1 MRITTETEY
10 ALIIMLHLVRRG
22 AGQPAVSARQIAED
36 ESLPSEF
43 VEQIL
48 LRLRRAELVESV
60 RGAKGGYRVAREGS
74 EVSLFEVMAVT
85 ERQPFET
92 ACERHAIDEGRCGPG
107 KDCSIRPVWFALQR
121 QIDGF
126 LGGISL
132 NDLLDDEGTVRD
144 LVSLGRS

>member
-22 AGQPAVSARQIAED
+22 PSDAPTSARQIAED
-36 ESLPSEF
+36 ERLPAEF

-48 LRLRRAELVESV
+48 LRLRRADLVESL
-60 RGAKGGYRVAREGS
+60 RGAKGGYRVARPGS
-74 EVSLFEVMAVT
+74 AISLYEVMAVT

-92 ACERHAIDEGRCGPG
+92 ACERHKIDDERCGPG

-126 LGGISL
+126 LHGITL
-132 NDLLDDEGTVRD
+132 RDLIDSEGTVRD
-144 LVSLGRS
+144 LVSLGRT

>member
-10 ALIIMLHLVRRG
+10 ALIIMLHLARRG
-22 AGQPAVSARQIAED
+22 ASDAPVSARQIAED
-36 ESLPSEF
+36 ERLPSEF

-48 LRLRRAELVESV
+48 LRLRRADLVESL
-60 RGAKGGYRVAREGS
+60 RGAKGGYRVSRPGS
-74 EVSLFEVMAVT
+74 AISLYEVMAVT

-92 ACERHAIDEGRCGPG
+92 ACERHKIDEDRCGPG
-107 KDCSIRPVWFALQR
+107 QDCSIRPVWFALQR

-126 LGGISL
+126 LHGITL
-132 NDLLDDEGTVRD
+132 RDLLDNEGTVRD